1 MSKFCNIIAFL
12 TLDFYP
18 MRQLHQLGYI
28 QITKGSIGITLCQGL
43 LTKAHIFNMI
53 NNI

>member
-43 LTKAHIFNMI
+43 LTKAHIFNTI